1 MFETYGTPDIST
13 KDFNKLSGNKCVYI
27 MGARAISS
35 IGHLP
40 IYKQYDRTYLSADRI
55 CESNIHA

>member
-1 MFETYGTPDIST
+1 MVETYGTPDIST

-35 IGHLP
+35 IGHL
-40 IYKQYDRTYLSADRI
+40 IYKQDDRTYLSADRI